1 MALLDNITRCENRN
15 YFEKELFVR
24 FEETKRFGVPFG
36 ILYMDIDDFKNF
48 NDSYGHDVGDRVLQF
63 VADTLVRNSRPFD
76 VIGRWGGDEFVGI
89 MRNVGRRQLT
99 YLGNRLRTLVEASYI
114 QTESEKLHVSIS
126 IGATLVCDS
135 DSMDT
140 LIKRADILLYESK
153 KAGRN
158 RLTIR

>member
-1 MALLDNITRCENRN
+1 
-15 YFEKELFVR
+15 
-24 FEETKRFGVPFG
+24 
-36 ILYMDIDDFKNF
+36 MDIDDFKNF

-114 QTESEKLHVSIS
+114 QTESEKLRVSIS